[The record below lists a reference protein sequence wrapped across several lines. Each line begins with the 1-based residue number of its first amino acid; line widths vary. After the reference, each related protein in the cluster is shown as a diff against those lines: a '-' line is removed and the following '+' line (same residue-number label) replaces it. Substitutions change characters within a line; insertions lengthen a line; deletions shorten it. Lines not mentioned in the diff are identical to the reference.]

1 MWDGSLISLSILL
14 KKQQLSPPSNPFCC
28 RASGRIKSVSQGSGG
43 YDSDS
48 VEMHQMEEC
57 PEAQYYHM
65 QCRLGEGGYERS
77 PGCGGGGSRNWGL
90 RKQAIQNWQRRPY
103 RNSTEGEEG
112 DVSDVGSRTTESEVE
127 MWEQDR
133 RAVAEVQQSAAPYP
147 HHSRAGYRP
156 NAGNSSLGSCSD
168 RLFLAMHVPSHTLS
182 NLTSSQQ
189 LRHMGAKIHG
199 IKALK

>member
-1 MWDGSLISLSILL
+1 MDSNLVCF
-14 KKQQLSPPSNPFCC
+14 PPFRC

-48 VEMHQMEEC
+48 VEMHPMEDC

-65 QCRLGEGGYERS
+65 QCRLGDGGYERS
-77 PGCGGGGSRNWGL
+77 PGCGSRNWGL

-103 RNSTEGEEG
+103 RNSTEGDEG

-127 MWEQDR
+127 MWEQER

-147 HHSRAGYRP
+147 HHGRAGHRP
-156 NAGNSSLGSCSD
+156 NTGEDSIK
-168 RLFLAMHVPSHTLS
+168 LFRAVEPWLLLEIYMLTHSFLTLR
-182 NLTSSQQ
+182 Q
-189 LRHMGAKIHG
+189 
-199 IKALK
+199 

>member
-1 MWDGSLISLSILL
+1 MFSPLSVSLI
-14 KKQQLSPPSNPFCC
+14 FCC

-48 VEMHQMEEC
+48 MEMHPMEEC

-90 RKQAIQNWQRRPY
+90 RKQAIQNWHRRPY

-112 DVSDVGSRTTESEVE
+112 DMSDVASRTTESEME
-127 MWEQDR
+127 MWEQER
-133 RAVAEVQQSAAPYP
+133 RAVAEVQQSAAPYA
-147 HHSRAGYRP
+147 HQGRAGYRP
-156 NAGNSSLGSCSD
+156 NAGDS
-168 RLFLAMHVPSHTLS
+168 PKKHTL
-182 NLTSSQQ
+182 LQQPPQTSTDLK
-189 LRHMGAKIHG
+189 LRS
-199 IKALK
+199 

>member
-1 MWDGSLISLSILL
+1 MNHHANMFNPLSVSLI
-14 KKQQLSPPSNPFCC
+14 FCC
-28 RASGRIKSVSQGSGG
+28 RASGRVKSVSQGSGG

-48 VEMHQMEEC
+48 MEMHPMEEC

-90 RKQAIQNWQRRPY
+90 RKQAIQNWHRRPY

-112 DVSDVGSRTTESEVE
+112 DMSDVASRTTESEME
-127 MWEQDR
+127 MWEQER

-147 HHSRAGYRP
+147 HHGRAGYRP
-156 NAGNSSLGSCSD
+156 NAGDSLKKHTHCSNS
-168 RLFLAMHVPSHTLS
+168 H
-182 NLTSSQQ
+182 
-189 LRHMGAKIHG
+189 LRHAGPETKV
-199 IKALK
+199 LKRLPQEHPLICM

>member
-1 MWDGSLISLSILL
+1 MDHPCDILQ
-14 KKQQLSPPSNPFCC
+14 KKQKYFRAISHNLFYCLVLLLIDYFLLFFC

-48 VEMHQMEEC
+48 VEMHPMEDC

-127 MWEQDR
+127 MWEQER

-156 NAGNSSLGSCSD
+156 NAGKDSQIVS
-168 RLFLAMHVPSHTLS
+168 HVLS
-182 NLTSSQQ
+182 P
-189 LRHMGAKIHG
+189 I
-199 IKALK
+199 

>member
-1 MWDGSLISLSILL
+1 MQTSENPLSAWLI
-14 KKQQLSPPSNPFCC
+14 FCC

-48 VEMHQMEEC
+48 MEMHPMEEC

-65 QCRLGEGGYERS
+65 QCRLSEGGYERS

-90 RKQAIQNWQRRPY
+90 RKQAIQNWHRRPY

-112 DVSDVGSRTTESEVE
+112 DMSDVASRTTESEME
-127 MWEQDR
+127 MWEQER

-147 HHSRAGYRP
+147 HHGRAGYRP
-156 NAGNSSLGSCSD
+156 NAGDS
-168 RLFLAMHVPSHTLS
+168 PKKHTL
-182 NLTSSQQ
+182 LKQPSQTH
-189 LRHMGAKIHG
+189 RTWN
-199 IKALK
+199 

>member
-1 MWDGSLISLSILL
+1 MVHFFLL
-14 KKQQLSPPSNPFCC
+14 CC

-48 VEMHQMEEC
+48 VEMHPMEEC

-127 MWEQDR
+127 MWEQER

-147 HHSRAGYRP
+147 HHGRAGYRP
-156 NAGNSSLGSCSD
+156 NTGNTGSLGSFYS
-168 RLFLAMHVPSHTLS
+168 
-182 NLTSSQQ
+182 
-189 LRHMGAKIHG
+189 
-199 IKALK
+199 

>member
-1 MWDGSLISLSILL
+1 MLDNSIKTNSCRLPSLV
-14 KKQQLSPPSNPFCC
+14 FFFC

-48 VEMHQMEEC
+48 VEMHPMEDC

-65 QCRLGEGGYERS
+65 QCRLNEGGYERS
-77 PGCGGGGSRNWGL
+77 PGCSSRNWGL

-127 MWEQDR
+127 MWEQER
-133 RAVAEVQQSAAPYP
+133 RAVAEVQQSAAPYS
-147 HHSRAGYRP
+147 HSRAAYRP
-156 NAGNSSLGSCSD
+156 NAGKGSLESC
-168 RLFLAMHVPSHTLS
+168 
-182 NLTSSQQ
+182 
-189 LRHMGAKIHG
+189 
-199 IKALK
+199 

>member
-1 MWDGSLISLSILL
+1 MHFLKSQLL
-14 KKQQLSPPSNPFCC
+14 LFRC

-48 VEMHQMEEC
+48 MEMHPMEEC

-127 MWEQDR
+127 MWEQER
-133 RAVAEVQQSAAPYP
+133 RAVAEVQQSSAPYP
-147 HHSRAGYRP
+147 HHGRAGYRP
-156 NAGNSSLGSCSD
+156 NTGNGSLGSCSYL
-168 RLFLAMHVPSHTLS
+168 LFLENVPHSCPISHPA
-182 NLTSSQQ
+182 SSSG
-189 LRHMGAKIHG
+189 RWEPGFI
-199 IKALK
+199 